1 MLSLGRLVDIVSQQ
15 KQLRRM
21 GAVVDNLEALY
32 HEAQKTKGPK
42 WCKEEPLWLSW
53 SLEKFG
59 SCFLLPAMWCSQT
72 YSIITGD
79 HHHTVS

>member
-1 MLSLGRLVDIVSQQ
+1 
-15 KQLRRM
+15 M

-59 SCFLLPAMWCSQT
+59 SCFVLPAM
-72 YSIITGD
+72 
-79 HHHTVS
+79 